1 MNDDFLVS
9 LGLELC
15 QEFQEWNYS
24 LIDDW
29 LNSIE
34 LLEKDLQPIARLHLA
49 IEDLSEITDL
59 CRDWEAWLTADFVP
73 SLRSKNGEM
82 SSLERDSS
90 PFDLGGNTSSLM
102 SFSRQSLAS
111 TSDYTQPNPRVR
123 TSNYPPLQKEQE
135 NSYNIRQ
142 KKHRS
147 FDDNHQ
153 ANNIYPQNNATKSQ
167 QELTGLVRD
176 ISAENLPVD
185 SDNLNL
191 ETTPWQNSQQKTE
204 IESNN
209 PSPKNWQEL
218 TDLVRDISGE
228 NLPLNSD
235 NLNLETNRWQNP
247 QQKTEPKN
255 WQELTDL
262 VRDISAENLP
272 VDSDN
277 LNLETTRW
285 ENSRQKT
292 EIESNNPSPK
302 NWQELTDLVR
312 DISGENLPLDSDNL
326 NLETTPCQ
334 NSGQKTEIESNNP
347 SPKNWQ
353 ELTDLVK
360 NISEENLPLDSDKL
374 NLETTPWE
382 SSRQKTEPKNWQ
394 ELTDL
399 VKDISEEN
407 LPLDSDNL
415 NLETT
420 RWENSGQKT
429 EIESDNPSPK
439 NWQELTDLVR
449 DILGDNL
456 PLDSATTAD
465 IISQPAKMLPIPP
478 QFLQQSREKLY
489 HQINNINSNFSNI
502 QETELEINE
511 QESENQ
517 SLNQHH
523 SLQDTEQQ
531 AIDLD
536 YILETLQT
544 KINQEYRRFY
554 GG

>member
-111 TSDYTQPNPRVR
+111 ASDYTQPNPRVR

-176 ISAENLPVD
+176 ISAENLPLD

-191 ETTPWQNSQQKTE
+191 ETTPWQNSRQKTE
-204 IESNN
+204 
-209 PSPKNWQEL
+209 PKNWQEL

-272 VDSDN
+272 LDSDN
-277 LNLETTRW
+277 LNLETTPW
-285 ENSRQKT
+285 QNSGQKT
-292 EIESNNPSPK
+292 EIELNNPSPK

-312 DISGENLPLDSDNL
+312 DISG
-326 NLETTPCQ
+326 
-334 NSGQKTEIESNNP
+334 
-347 SPKNWQ
+347 
-353 ELTDLVK
+353 
-360 NISEENLPLDSDKL
+360 
-374 NLETTPWE
+374 
-382 SSRQKTEPKNWQ
+382 
-394 ELTDL
+394 
-399 VKDISEEN
+399 
-407 LPLDSDNL
+407 
-415 NLETT
+415 
-420 RWENSGQKT
+420 
-429 EIESDNPSPK
+429 
-439 NWQELTDLVR
+439 
-449 DILGDNL
+449 DNL
-456 PLDSATTAD
+456 PLDSATAAD
-465 IISQPAKMLPIPP
+465 IISQPAEMLTIPP
-478 QFLQQSREKLY
+478 QLLQQSREKLY

-502 QETELEINE
+502 KETELEINK

-517 SLNQHH
+517 SFNQHH

>member
-9 LGLELC
+9 LGLELY
-15 QEFQEWNYS
+15 QEFQQWNYS
-24 LIDDW
+24 LIDNW

-34 LLEKDLQPIARLHLA
+34 LLEKDLQPLARLHLA
-49 IEDLSEITDL
+49 VEDLSEITDL
-59 CRDWEAWLTADFVP
+59 FRDWEAWLTADFVP

-90 PFDLGGNTSSLM
+90 PVDLGVNTSSFM

-111 TSDYTQPNPRVR
+111 ASDYTQPNPRVR

-142 KKHRS
+142 KKQIS

-167 QELTGLVRD
+167 RELTDLVRD
-176 ISAENLPVD
+176 ISGENLPLD
-185 SDNLNL
+185 SDNLNS
-191 ETTPWQNSQQKTE
+191 ETTPWQNPQQKTE

-209 PSPKNWQEL
+209 PSGKNWQEL

-228 NLPLNSD
+228 NLPLDSD
-235 NLNLETNRWQNP
+235 NLNLETTPWQNSG
-247 QQKTEPKN
+247 QKTEPKN
-255 WQELTDL
+255 WQELNDL
-262 VRDISAENLP
+262 VRDISSENLP
-272 VDSDN
+272 LDSDN
-277 LNLETTRW
+277 LNLETTPW
-285 ENSRQKT
+285 ENSRQKTEPKNWQELNDLVRDISSENLPLDSDNLNSEITPWENSGQKT

-326 NLETTPCQ
+326 NL
-334 NSGQKTEIESNNP
+334 G
-347 SPKNWQ
+347 
-353 ELTDLVK
+353 
-360 NISEENLPLDSDKL
+360 
-374 NLETTPWE
+374 TTPWKNFG
-382 SSRQKTEPKNWQ
+382 QKTEPKNWQ

-399 VKDISEEN
+399 VRDISGE
-407 LPLDSDNL
+407 
-415 NLETT
+415 
-420 RWENSGQKT
+420 
-429 EIESDNPSPK
+429 
-439 NWQELTDLVR
+439 
-449 DILGDNL
+449 NL
-456 PLDSATTAD
+456 PLDSATAAD
-465 IISQPAKMLPIPP
+465 IISQPAEMLPIPP
-478 QFLQQSREKLY
+478 QLLQQSREKLY
-489 HQINNINSNFSNI
+489 YQINNINSNFSNI
-502 QETELEINE
+502 QKTELEINE
-511 QESENQ
+511 QQSENQ
-517 SLNQHH
+517 SFNQHP

>member
-90 PFDLGGNTSSLM
+90 PFDLGGNTSSFM

-111 TSDYTQPNPRVR
+111 ASDYTQPNPRVR

-191 ETTPWQNSQQKTE
+191 ETTPWQNSRQKTE

-209 PSPKNWQEL
+209 PSL
-218 TDLVRDISGE
+218 
-228 NLPLNSD
+228 
-235 NLNLETNRWQNP
+235 
-247 QQKTEPKN
+247 KN

-272 VDSDN
+272 VDSDK
-277 LNLETTRW
+277 LNLETTPW
-285 ENSRQKT
+285 ESSRQKTEPKNWRELTDVVRDISGGNLPVDSDKLNLETTPWQNSGQKT

-312 DISGENLPLDSDNL
+312 DISGENLPLDS
-326 NLETTPCQ
+326 
-334 NSGQKTEIESNNP
+334 
-347 SPKNWQ
+347 
-353 ELTDLVK
+353 
-360 NISEENLPLDSDKL
+360 
-374 NLETTPWE
+374 
-382 SSRQKTEPKNWQ
+382 
-394 ELTDL
+394 
-399 VKDISEEN
+399 
-407 LPLDSDNL
+407 
-415 NLETT
+415 
-420 RWENSGQKT
+420 
-429 EIESDNPSPK
+429 
-439 NWQELTDLVR
+439 
-449 DILGDNL
+449 
-456 PLDSATTAD
+456 ATAAD
-465 IISQPAKMLPIPP
+465 IISQPAEMLPIPP
-478 QFLQQSREKLY
+478 QLLQQSREKLY
-489 HQINNINSNFSNI
+489 YQINNINSNFSNI
-502 QETELEINE
+502 QKTELEINK

>member
-90 PFDLGGNTSSLM
+90 PFDLGGNTSSFM

-111 TSDYTQPNPRVR
+111 ASDYTQPNPRVR

-167 QELTGLVRD
+167 QELTDLVRD

-191 ETTPWQNSQQKTE
+191 ETTPWQNSRQKTE

-209 PSPKNWQEL
+209 PSL
-218 TDLVRDISGE
+218 
-228 NLPLNSD
+228 
-235 NLNLETNRWQNP
+235 
-247 QQKTEPKN
+247 KN

-272 VDSDN
+272 V
-277 LNLETTRW
+277 
-285 ENSRQKT
+285 
-292 EIESNNPSPK
+292 
-302 NWQELTDLVR
+302 
-312 DISGENLPLDSDNL
+312 
-326 NLETTPCQ
+326 
-334 NSGQKTEIESNNP
+334 
-347 SPKNWQ
+347 
-353 ELTDLVK
+353 
-360 NISEENLPLDSDKL
+360 DSDKL

-382 SSRQKTEPKNWQ
+382 SSRQKTEPKNWR
-394 ELTDL
+394 ELTD
-399 VKDISEEN
+399 V
-407 LPLDSDNL
+407 
-415 NLETT
+415 
-420 RWENSGQKT
+420 
-429 EIESDNPSPK
+429 
-439 NWQELTDLVR
+439 VR
-449 DILGDNL
+449 DISGENL
-456 PLDSATTAD
+456 PLDSATAAD
-465 IISQPAKMLPIPP
+465 IISQPAEMLTIPP
-478 QFLQQSREKLY
+478 QLLQQSREKLY

-502 QETELEINE
+502 QETELEINK

-517 SLNQHH
+517 SFNQHH

-536 YILETLQT
+536 YILESLQT

>member
-73 SLRSKNGEM
+73 SLRSKNGKM

-90 PFDLGGNTSSLM
+90 QFDLGVNTSSFM

-111 TSDYTQPNPRVR
+111 ASDYPQPNPRVR
-123 TSNYPPLQKEQE
+123 NKNYPPLQEEQE
-135 NSYNIRQ
+135 NLYNIRQ
-142 KKHRS
+142 KKQIS

-167 QELTGLVRD
+167 RELTNLVRD

-191 ETTPWQNSQQKTE
+191 ETTPWQNSGQKTE

-218 TDLVRDISGE
+218 TDLVRDISGG
-228 NLPLNSD
+228 NLPL
-235 NLNLETNRWQNP
+235 
-247 QQKTEPKN
+247 
-255 WQELTDL
+255 
-262 VRDISAENLP
+262 
-272 VDSDN
+272 DSDN
-277 LNLETTRW
+277 LNLETTPW
-285 ENSRQKT
+285 QNSGQKT

-312 DISGENLPLDSDNL
+312 DISG
-326 NLETTPCQ
+326 
-334 NSGQKTEIESNNP
+334 
-347 SPKNWQ
+347 
-353 ELTDLVK
+353 
-360 NISEENLPLDSDKL
+360 
-374 NLETTPWE
+374 
-382 SSRQKTEPKNWQ
+382 
-394 ELTDL
+394 
-399 VKDISEEN
+399 
-407 LPLDSDNL
+407 
-415 NLETT
+415 
-420 RWENSGQKT
+420 
-429 EIESDNPSPK
+429 
-439 NWQELTDLVR
+439 
-449 DILGDNL
+449 DNL
-456 PLDSATTAD
+456 PLDSATAAD
-465 IISQPAKMLPIPP
+465 IISQSAEMLPISS
-478 QFLQQSREKLY
+478 QVLQPSREKLY

-502 QETELEINE
+502 KETELEINK

-517 SLNQHH
+517 SFNQHT

>member
-49 IEDLSEITDL
+49 VEDLSEITDL
-59 CRDWEAWLTADFVP
+59 FRDWEAWLTADFVP

-90 PFDLGGNTSSLM
+90 PFDLGVNSSSFM

-167 QELTGLVRD
+167 QELTDLVRD
-176 ISAENLPVD
+176 ISGDNLPLD

-191 ETTPWQNSQQKTE
+191 ETTPWQNSGQKTE
-204 IESNN
+204 IELNN
-209 PSPKNWQEL
+209 PSGKNWQEL
-218 TDLVRDISGE
+218 TDLVRDISG
-228 NLPLNSD
+228 
-235 NLNLETNRWQNP
+235 
-247 QQKTEPKN
+247 
-255 WQELTDL
+255 
-262 VRDISAENLP
+262 
-272 VDSDN
+272 
-277 LNLETTRW
+277 
-285 ENSRQKT
+285 
-292 EIESNNPSPK
+292 
-302 NWQELTDLVR
+302 
-312 DISGENLPLDSDNL
+312 
-326 NLETTPCQ
+326 
-334 NSGQKTEIESNNP
+334 
-347 SPKNWQ
+347 
-353 ELTDLVK
+353 
-360 NISEENLPLDSDKL
+360 
-374 NLETTPWE
+374 
-382 SSRQKTEPKNWQ
+382 
-394 ELTDL
+394 
-399 VKDISEEN
+399 
-407 LPLDSDNL
+407 
-415 NLETT
+415 
-420 RWENSGQKT
+420 
-429 EIESDNPSPK
+429 
-439 NWQELTDLVR
+439 
-449 DILGDNL
+449 DNL
-456 PLDSATTAD
+456 PLDSATAAD
-465 IISQPAKMLPIPP
+465 IISQPAEMLPIPP
-478 QFLQQSREKLY
+478 QLLQQSREKLY
-489 HQINNINSNFSNI
+489 YQINNINSNFSNI
-502 QETELEINE
+502 QKTELEINK

>member
-73 SLRSKNGEM
+73 SLRSKNGKM

-90 PFDLGGNTSSLM
+90 PFDLGVNTSSFM

-111 TSDYTQPNPRVR
+111 ASDYTQPNPRVR
-123 TSNYPPLQKEQE
+123 NKNYPPLQEEQE
-135 NSYNIRQ
+135 NLYNIRQ
-142 KKHRS
+142 KKQIS

-153 ANNIYPQNNATKSQ
+153 ANNIYPQNNAPKSQ
-167 QELTGLVRD
+167 RELTDLVKD
-176 ISAENLPVD
+176 ISGENLPLD
-185 SDNLNL
+185 SDNLNS
-191 ETTPWQNSQQKTE
+191 ETNLRQNPQPKTE
-204 IESNN
+204 IKSNN

-218 TDLVRDISGE
+218 TDLVRDI
-228 NLPLNSD
+228 
-235 NLNLETNRWQNP
+235 
-247 QQKTEPKN
+247 
-255 WQELTDL
+255 
-262 VRDISAENLP
+262 
-272 VDSDN
+272 
-277 LNLETTRW
+277 
-285 ENSRQKT
+285 
-292 EIESNNPSPK
+292 
-302 NWQELTDLVR
+302 
-312 DISGENLPLDSDNL
+312 
-326 NLETTPCQ
+326 
-334 NSGQKTEIESNNP
+334 
-347 SPKNWQ
+347 
-353 ELTDLVK
+353 
-360 NISEENLPLDSDKL
+360 
-374 NLETTPWE
+374 
-382 SSRQKTEPKNWQ
+382 
-394 ELTDL
+394 
-399 VKDISEEN
+399 
-407 LPLDSDNL
+407 
-415 NLETT
+415 
-420 RWENSGQKT
+420 
-429 EIESDNPSPK
+429 
-439 NWQELTDLVR
+439 
-449 DILGDNL
+449 LGGNL
-456 PLDSATTAD
+456 PLDSATEAD
-465 IISQPAKMLPIPP
+465 IISQSTETLPISS
-478 QFLQQSREKLY
+478 QLLQQSREKLY

-502 QETELEINE
+502 QETELEINK

-517 SLNQHH
+517 FFNQHP